1 MATQILQ
8 KIDIGTSGGTFN
20 IDVSNPADFYWL
32 FPTGGGTVVLA
43 ADVIIGN
50 INFPPIGTV
59 FQIGIRGG
67 DFDLNG
73 NTFTIQGQLISQAQL
88 DAGFVYIENASDT
101 SFLPPGFFFQTYLP
115 NFFDANVI
123 SGNTIISG
131 TADLNKLAIGNAA
144 YIVQANAAG
153 VATYTQVT
161 GDITITDAGVTSI
174 TAGAIVN
181 ADINAAAAIERTK
194 LAIGTASQV
203 VVNDVSGVM
212 TSLAQLTPA
221 LGGTGTNTSASTGF
235 PILAAGVWSVG
246 AITETLRLD
255 VSFETG
261 CQGTY
266 YMTVPFPCTVTAA
279 KARVTKPLSGTD
291 AGTVQLQNNS
301 GTDFTGGLITIPMSS
316 VHGTGITATS
326 ITANNVFTAGQE
338 IRFLVD
344 KPTDGG
350 ACSIDVTITRLT
362 LS

>member
-73 NTFTIQGQLISQAQL
+73 NTFTIQGKLISQAQL

-174 TAGAIVN
+174 TADAIVN
-181 ADINAAAAIERTK
+181 VDINAAAAIARTK
-194 LAIGTASQV
+194 LANGTAAHV
-203 VVNDVSGVM
+203 LINDGSGVM
-212 TSLAQLTPA
+212 SSEAQLSA
-221 LGGTGTNTSASTGF
+221 LRGGSGLDNSAATGF
-235 PILAAGVWSVG
+235 PIWTAGVQAVG
-246 AITETLRLD
+246 AISELITLD

-261 CQGTY
+261 EVGDFKIT
-266 YMTVPFPCTVTAA
+266 MPF
-279 KARVTKPLSGTD
+279 
-291 AGTVQLQNNS
+291 AGTVTSIYAYAYKAIAATDNGTIIPKNNG
-301 GTDFTGGLITIPMSS
+301 GTTM
-316 VHGTGITATS
+316 GTGTITFTASDARGTAYTSTPSTNNTFAANDILTFTTAKATAGGKVMLS
-326 ITANNVFTAGQE
+326 IT
-338 IRFLVD
+338 
-344 KPTDGG
+344 
-350 ACSIDVTITRLT
+350 VTRT
-362 LS
+362 S